1 MDHKKIIAALSAF
14 ALSCGAAR
22 VSDYSP
28 VFFSSAAEG
37 QTVDAV
43 SFDKTSGT
51 LTLNG
56 NIDADDLFEYMGRET
71 VKTITA
77 AEGSVLP
84 ENCEELFKGSKAEKI
99 DLSKA
104 DAAKVKN
111 MRSMF
116 EDCSQ
121 LTSVDLS
128 GLNTANVTNMNS
140 MFGSCTALASLDLS
154 GFDTSKVTDM
164 NNMFIGCTSLTSLNV
179 SGFDTSNV
187 TGMSKMFENCSALTA
202 LDVTC
207 FNTSKV
213 GAIYSMFEGCSSLKA
228 IDVSGFDTSSATYMF
243 NMFKGCSSLTSLD
256 VSVFN
261 TANVLSTIG
270 MFRDCSSLIT
280 LDISGFTAD
289 SLKSMNEAAGGC
301 SSMFENCFSLKTI
314 FANKALRFSEDCG
327 TDLFVGCRELVGGNG
342 TKFGPNNTGVLYA
355 RVDAPESP
363 GYFTEKQQSTVS
375 AASTAAS
382 STTTSTQASTTT
394 AAVTTSTSASSTA
407 TVKPSSTATTTAST
421 TAAVTKTT
429 STTTVK
435 PAEYKL
441 GDVDNNGM
449 VDAVDSSLV
458 LAYYAKISTHSDG
471 GFTDIQKKAADM
483 NGDGQIDAVDASNI
497 LAYYARVS
505 TNGKS
510 GSSSVVTTSYLPPQD
525 QSADISTVEGEMTG
539 YLTPQDFGAKGDG
552 TSDDT
557 IAFRKLFKA
566 AYEASFRAADG
577 WVHTKAIFIP
587 SGKYI
592 ITDTIIDNDLG
603 VRSGMFEV
611 KGAGRESTTICFSAK
626 VLFDNRNVFAFTT
639 FSGIE
644 FYGDNTNTFMDLSNP
659 DQGFGVQ
666 RLQFIS
672 CSFQKCNKI
681 LNCYNSTAMLSEVT
695 FAYCKI
701 SECGTKDNPCR
712 LFTLYCQQSVD
723 WRFDYTDIESFR
735 GDAFYYA
742 KGANVFITGGSIIP
756 NDGNVFFFDFNTA
769 DRSNY
774 AGESNSP
781 HILCI
786 GDCFEIRGN
795 SSLIRTTSVRKDT
808 ATATFKSCNL
818 GTVANNSPNFLA
830 IYGGINAVFENCYEC
845 GHIRINGDF
854 SKETAIQPKIKFV
867 DCSNV
872 NVDYLV
878 SNSTVIPALNG
889 LGMNNCHI
897 TVDDDY
903 DFYLSNNNNYDP
915 NDPDSPKGDYLHSVM
930 GLSECRQ
937 PVKLSEYD
945 YITLTNGKTV
955 TAKPFGFVKYVELTV
970 PQNDAY
976 GEYFPVTLTL
986 YDNGKQIGE
995 PLQLTFEKSQVYKL
1009 EINDYVEELQFKFTH
1024 SLSTTPH
1031 INMNME
1037 IVKF

>member
-1 MDHKKIIAALSAF
+1 MGHKKIIAALSAF

-28 VFFSSAAEG
+28 VFFSSAAEEQG
-37 QTVDAV
+37 AEAV
-43 SFDKTSGT
+43 SFDKAAGT

-116 EDCSQ
+116 EECSQ

-164 NNMFIGCTSLTSLNV
+164 NNMFTRCTALTALDV

-187 TGMSKMFENCSALTA
+187 TGMSKMFENCSSLEA

-207 FNTSKV
+207 FSTSKV
-213 GAIYSMFEGCSSLKA
+213 GAIYSMFEGCSSLKT

-256 VSVFN
+256 VSGFN
-261 TANVLSTIG
+261 TANALSTIG
-270 MFRDCSSLIT
+270 MFRDCSSLTTI
-280 LDISGFTAD
+280 DISGFTAD
-289 SLKSMNEAAGGC
+289 SLKSMNESAGGC

-342 TKFGPNNTGVLYA
+342 TKFDPNNTGVLYA

-382 STTTSTQASTTT
+382 STTTSTKTTT
-394 AAVTTSTSASSTA
+394 TTTTPTTAASSTA
-407 TVKPSSTATTTAST
+407 TVKP
-421 TAAVTKTT
+421 
-429 STTTVK
+429 
-435 PAEYKL
+435 AEYKH

-471 GFTDIQKKAADM
+471 GFTDSQKKAADM

-497 LAYYARVS
+497 LAYYARIS
-505 TNGKS
+505 TSGKNNDP
-510 GSSSVVTTSYLPPQD
+510 SVVTTSYLPPQD

-566 AYEASFRAADG
+566 AYEASFRSADG

-611 KGAGRESTTICFSAK
+611 TGAGRESTTICFTAK

-644 FYGDNTNTFMDLSNP
+644 FYGDNTNTVMDLKNI
-659 DQGFGVQ
+659 DDDIGVQ

-672 CSFQKCNKI
+672 CSFQQCNKI
-681 LNCYNSTAMLSEVT
+681 LNCYDSNEMLSEVT

-712 LFTLYCQQSVD
+712 LFTLYCSQSVD
-723 WRFDYTDIESFR
+723 WRFDYTDIESFQ

-756 NDGNVFFFDFNTA
+756 NNGNVFFFDLNTPE
-769 DRSNY
+769 RSNS

-786 GDCFEIRGN
+786 GACFEIRGN
-795 SSLIRTTSVRKDT
+795 SSLIRTTSVQKDT
-808 ATATFKSCNL
+808 ATATFRSCNL

-830 IYGGINAVFENCYEC
+830 IYGGINAIFENCYEC
-845 GHIRINGDF
+845 SHIRINGDF
-854 SKETAIQPKIKFV
+854 SKETTIQPKIKFV
-867 DCSNV
+867 NCSNV
-872 NVDYLV
+872 NVDYLI
-878 SNSTVIPALNG
+878 SNSTVIPAASG
-889 LGMNNCHI
+889 LGMNNCRI

-903 DFYLSNNNNYDP
+903 DFYLRNNTNYDP
-915 NDPDSPKGDYLHSVM
+915 NDPDSPKGDYLHNVM

-937 PVKLSEYD
+937 PVQLSEYD
-945 YITLTNGKTV
+945 YITITNGKMIKS
-955 TAKPFGFVKYVELTV
+955 KPFGFVKYVELTV
-970 PQNDAY
+970 PQNDIY
-976 GEYFPVTLTL
+976 GKNYPVTLTV
-986 YDNGKQIGE
+986 YDKGKQIGE
-995 PLQLTFEKSQVYKL
+995 PLQLTFDKSQVYKL
-1009 EINDYVEELQFKFTH
+1009 EVNDYVEELQFKFTH
-1024 SLSTTPH
+1024 SLSITPH
-1031 INMNME
+1031 LTMNME